1 MPRMTHKIRC
11 YTGPMSADTDGLI
24 VVYTQRQAE
33 NLLKIGHKR
42 FMAEWKAVESV
53 GPPAW
58 ATKFVV
64 YVRVKGKLIW
74 SERGD

>member
-1 MPRMTHKIRC
+1 MPRLTHKLRC
-11 YTGPMSADTDGLI
+11 YTGPMNADTDGLI
-24 VVYTQRQAE
+24 VVYSQRQAQ
-33 NLLKIGHKR
+33 NLLKIHHKTFEDKWR
-42 FMAEWKAVESV
+42 EVEI
-53 GPPAW
+53 PDW